1 MGIELPPQLKG
12 KKASEAFME
21 YVAPFLETLL
31 LDRVAHGI
39 NDIPSPK
46 EFEHILKIPW
56 LIWNAIVAE
65 KDPKNKIDLLE
76 WFKNLTCNLPESTK
90 TIHESLIRRK
100 RSDFSQYEYYLGK
113 YEIYYD
119 QHNQL
124 RCKAEA
130 RDPNTN

>member
-1 MGIELPPQLKG
+1 MEIELPPQLKG

-21 YVAPFLETLL
+21 YVQPFLETLL
-31 LDRVAHGI
+31 LDRIAHGI
-39 NDIPSPK
+39 NEVPSPK

-65 KDPKNKIDLLE
+65 KDPKNKIDNLE
-76 WFKNLTCNLPESTK
+76 RFKNLTAHLPESTK
-90 TIHESLIRRK
+90 TIYESLIRRK

-119 QHNQL
+119 QNNQL

-130 RDPNTN
+130 IDPNTN